1 MATGRMFGFH
11 HGKADHYGKSW
22 LRRVLEANPG
32 PARDEI
38 VALVQ
43 QASGVPLPYDFQVS
57 QSGPPVRKMEMR
69 ELTPASSTAAP
80 GDAPGHRAGQPGGG
94 AAPPR

>member
-22 LRRVLEANPG
+22 LRRALEADPG

-57 QSGPPVRKMEMR
+57 PARQSGRR
-69 ELTPASSTAAP
+69 RCAS
-80 GDAPGHRAGQPGGG
+80 
-94 AAPPR
+94 

>member
-22 LRRVLEANPG
+22 LRRALEADPG

-57 QSGPPVRKMEMR
+57 QRPASQEEEMR
-69 ELTPASSTAAP
+69 ELTSASPTAAP